1 VRSILRKMGDLD
13 IILIGVFDIVV
24 IFGAGILAEFLYK

>member
-1 VRSILRKMGDLD
+1 VRSMLRKMGDWD

-24 IFGAGILAEFLYK
+24 ILGVGILAEFLYK